1 MNALVSILIPCYNA
15 ERWIAR
21 AIESA
26 LAQTWPDKEI
36 IVVDDGSTDD
46 SLAVIRSFDG
56 RIRWESGPNRGGN
69 AARNRLLQ
77 LARGDWIQYLDA
89 DDYLRSTKLER
100 QLQVTREHPDCD
112 VICGPTAWERLQNG
126 DLVCTDEMIPEP
138 RDPWVLLAKW
148 QLPQTGGPL
157 WRRTALNHVEGWR
170 VGQPCCQEHELYLR
184 LLANGRKFE
193 FFDECLA
200 VYCDSEDTTRVTR
213 KVPGEVDRQRL
224 IIFDRMEQ
232 ALAERNELT
241 SVRLQAIN
249 DARHQLARKYWRS
262 DKPLKASI
270 LVRIRQSDPN
280 YLPDVGP
287 ASSPIYIATYRV
299 LGFETA
305 QLIAAAKRQFLPRS
319 RQPHN

>member
-1 MNALVSILIPCYNA
+1 MQPLVSILIPCYNA

-26 LAQTWPDKEI
+26 LGQTWSNTEV

-46 SLAVIRSFDG
+46 SLKVIRGFDSQ
-56 RIRWESGPNRGGN
+56 IRWETGPNQGGN

-77 LARGDWIQYLDA
+77 LARGDWVQYLDA
-89 DDYLRSTKLER
+89 DDYLRSTKIER
-100 QLQVTREHPDCD
+100 QLAVAVEYPDCD
-112 VICGPTAWERLQNG
+112 VICGPTAWERMHNG
-126 DLVCTDEMIPEP
+126 ELLCTDEIIPTP

-157 WRRTALNHVEGWR
+157 WKRAALESVGGWL

-184 LLANGRKFE
+184 LLASGRKFG

-200 VYCDSEDTTRVTR
+200 VYCDSEDETRVTR

-224 IIFDRMEQ
+224 IIFDRIERV
-232 ALAERNELT
+232 LAERKELT
-241 SVRLQAIN
+241 TARLQAIN

-262 DKPLKASI
+262 NRQLKTSI
-270 LVRIRQSDPN
+270 LDRIRKSDPS
-280 YLPDVGP
+280 YLPDPGP
-287 ASSPIYIATYRV
+287 ASPLTYIAMYR
-299 LGFETA
+299 LFGFDGA
-305 QLIAAAKRQFLPRS
+305 QMIAALRRQIVTGS
-319 RQPHN
+319 RQSRA

>member
-1 MNALVSILIPCYNA
+1 MIEFVSILIPCYNA

-26 LAQTWPDKEI
+26 LAQTWPNKEV

-46 SLAVIRSFDG
+46 SLAVIRTFDG
-56 RIRWESGPNRGGN
+56 RIRWESGPNGGGN
-69 AARNRLLQ
+69 VARNRLLQ
-77 LARGDWIQYLDA
+77 LARGDWVQYLDA

-100 QLQVTREHPDCD
+100 QLQVLREHPDCD
-112 VICGPTAWERLQNG
+112 VICGPTAWERMRDG
-126 DLVCTDEMIPEP
+126 ELVCTDETIPTP

-157 WRRTALNHVEGWR
+157 WRRAALNHVDGWR

-184 LLANGRKFE
+184 LLATGRNFE

-200 VYCDSEDTTRVTR
+200 VYCDSEDDARVTR
-213 KVPGEVDRQRL
+213 KVPGQVDRQRL

-232 ALAERNELT
+232 ILADRKELT
-241 SVRLQAIN
+241 TARQQAIN

-262 DKPLKASI
+262 DKPLKTSI
-270 LVRIRQSDPN
+270 LARIRRSDPN
-280 YLPDVGP
+280 YLPDRGP
-287 ASSPIYIATYRV
+287 ASPLAYIAMYRL
-299 LGFETA
+299 LGFESA
-305 QLIAAAKRQFLPRS
+305 QVMAALKRQILGGPQKS
-319 RQPHN
+319 RA